1 MNQTTSNEIPE
12 VGTSEDFSV
21 ELLAHNVKN
30 QLGSMRLFTDLIEV
44 NEINEEVAEY
54 VSHIKTAINN
64 IDKYIDGHVLM
75 TTETLELVNLCS
87 VIMEEVAVVKSH
99 FTGKI
104 LVDIK
109 ATYLYGHLGQI
120 HSIVANLLK
129 NAAEATEDC
138 GIIKISTRISDG
150 YIQLTIEDNGPG
162 IAPEALPMVCNLT
175 YSTKRNHGK
184 GLFDVYNFSKRHSAS
199 LDINFSEL
207 GGAKISLRF
216 PIRKNETI

>member
-12 VGTSEDFSV
+12 IGTSEDFSV

-30 QLGSMRLFTDLIEV
+30 QLGSMRLFTDLIEI
-44 NEINEEVAEY
+44 NEINEEVSGY

-87 VIMEEVAVVKSH
+87 VVMEEVAVVRSN
-99 FTGKI
+99 FSGKV

-120 HSIVANLLK
+120 HTIVANLLK
-129 NAAEATEDC
+129 NAAEATSQN
-138 GIIKISTRISDG
+138 GIIKIATEIDNG
-150 YIQLTIEDNGPG
+150 YIKLTVEDNGPG
-162 IAPEALPMVCNLT
+162 IAPEALPMVCTLT
-175 YSTKRNHGK
+175 YSTKRDHGK
-184 GLFDVYNFSKRHSAS
+184 GLFDVYNFSKRHAAS
-199 LDINFSEL
+199 LDISFSEL
-207 GGAKISLRF
+207 GGAKIILRF